1 MYARSGRQAPPLAL
15 RAMTVDLQGAFRA
28 LADPTR
34 RQILMDLSTRDMTIG
49 EVVEQFDITRGAVK
63 KHLTILEQGKLISV
77 HSAGRTRINKLEP
90 LGLKS
95 VLDWINYFDRFW
107 DDRLGDLKNA
117 IERETGNNN
126 V

>member
-1 MYARSGRQAPPLAL
+1 
-15 RAMTVDLQGAFRA
+15 MTADIQGAFRA

-49 EVVEQFDITRGAVK
+49 EVVDQFEITRGAVK
-63 KHLTILEQGKLISV
+63 KHLIILEEGNLISV
-77 HSAGRTRINKLEP
+77 HSQGRARINKLEP

-95 VLDWINYFDRFW
+95 VLEWINYFNRFW
-107 DDRLGDLKNA
+107 DDRLSNLKNA
-117 IERETGNNN
+117 IENEQKGKERN